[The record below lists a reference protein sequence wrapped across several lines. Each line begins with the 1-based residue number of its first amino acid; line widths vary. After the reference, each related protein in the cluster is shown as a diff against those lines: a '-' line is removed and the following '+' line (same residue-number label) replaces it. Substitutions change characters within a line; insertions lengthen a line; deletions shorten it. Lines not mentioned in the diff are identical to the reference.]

1 MPNRTSHSPIF
12 HQLEA
17 LSIARDALRSSPWKA
32 RGEHLAKRVAQKSKE
47 IKPTSYKPRQ
57 G

>member
-32 RGEHLAKRVAQKSKE
+32 RGEYLAKRVAQKSKE